1 MELAGWWNN
10 SSKTYKVV
18 VVSDSGN
25 KYRFRNSADSAT
37 FAQSAVELNLQE
49 GGTYT
54 FDQSDSTM
62 SSHPMKLSTTSNGS
76 HGGGSTY
83 STGVTYELDGS
94 NVTESA
100 FVSGFSSATSRKLI
114 ITVAASAPTLYYFCH
129 YHSGMGGQI
138 NTNSTFGS
146 TNFDGTILA
155 TVCENATT
163 GISIIGWTGNA
174 VDNTVIPHGL
184 GADADVVITK
194 RRSGNSDWL
203 VLHSAIATDTAN
215 VLRLNA
221 TQQALNGSSSLTN
234 GCPDE
239 FTSVGFKVVRGT
251 GSGMNNV
258 NGSGSTYIA
267 YAFKSKDGFSRF
279 GSYTGRVYLRDCW
292 VPCSHWIPPRL
303 GYA

>member
-1 MELAGWWNN
+1 MQMGWGTFSTHLRQVFLACSVLNLPSPAVDPANNQEPQDHFNIVLWTGNGSQTRSLTGVGFQPNWTWMKLRDGTIQDHQFYDAVRGAGGGRNLSSNTSVTEGTVNSYNDSDYGYLSSFDADGFSVNDGATSTVGGYVNYSGRNYVAWNWLAGGTTP
-10 SSKTYKVV
+10 SKTYKVV

-114 ITVAASAPTLYYFCH
+114 ITCGGIRT
-129 YHSGMGGQI
+129 HSLLFLSLSQRHGWSNQYKFHIWI
-138 NTNSTFGS
+138 N
-146 TNFDGTILA
+146 
-155 TVCENATT
+155 
-163 GISIIGWTGNA
+163 
-174 VDNTVIPHGL
+174 
-184 GADADVVITK
+184 
-194 RRSGNSDWL
+194 
-203 VLHSAIATDTAN
+203 
-215 VLRLNA
+215 
-221 TQQALNGSSSLTN
+221 
-234 GCPDE
+234 
-239 FTSVGFKVVRGT
+239 
-251 GSGMNNV
+251 
-258 NGSGSTYIA
+258 
-267 YAFKSKDGFSRF
+267 
-279 GSYTGRVYLRDCW
+279 
-292 VPCSHWIPPRL
+292 
-303 GYA
+303 